1 VSQAEKLAGHVES
14 AYAGEA
20 SHGPSLREIL
30 GGVSAAQAVAR
41 PRAGGHSIWELVLH
55 IANWEEVLTRRLRGE
70 IVRWERDSPADWP
83 LVIDSSPNAWDAALQ
98 RLERANA
105 GLVSAIRRCS
115 DAELLSP
122 APGRSDTRE
131 EMIFGMLQHSVYHA
145 GQISIVKKIATHE

>member
-1 VSQAEKLAGHVES
+1 VSQADKLAGYVQR

-30 GGVSAAQAVAR
+30 EGVCAAQAAAR
-41 PRAGGHSIWELVLH
+41 PRAGSHSIWELVLH
-55 IANWEEVLTRRLRGE
+55 IANWEEILTRRLSGE

-83 LVIDSSPNAWDAALQ
+83 LVIDSASDAWNVAVQ

-145 GQISIVKKIATHE
+145 GQISILKKMLTDE